1 MTHEEVR
8 LMSTGNRQ
16 SVTAMELEGLPIANN
31 IGAAE
36 EGDEDYDMGDL
47 KKDTQNKDRLS

>member
-16 SVTAMELEGLPIANN
+16 SGTAMELEGLPIANN

>member
-1 MTHEEVR
+1 
-8 LMSTGNRQ
+8 
-16 SVTAMELEGLPIANN
+16 MELEGLPIANN
-31 IGAAE
+31 IGAE